1 MAVQQTRNPFSG
13 INNFSGFK
21 SNANGA
27 FLAFALGIILLLIG
41 SWIIG
46 IILMYAGFSIF
57 TRSAKFVVRP
67 QQNVSMYADEQDG
80 FEDTAAIQP
89 PSFATPGTY

>member
-1 MAVQQTRNPFSG
+1 MAAQLSQNPFSG

-21 SNANGA
+21 NNGNGA

-46 IILMYAGFSIF
+46 LILIYAGFSMF
-57 TRSAKFVVRP
+57 TRSAKFVIRP
-67 QQNVSMYADEQDG
+67 QQNVSMYADEPDG
-80 FEDTAAIQP
+80 FEDAAAKS
-89 PSFATPGTY
+89 PSAAASGTY